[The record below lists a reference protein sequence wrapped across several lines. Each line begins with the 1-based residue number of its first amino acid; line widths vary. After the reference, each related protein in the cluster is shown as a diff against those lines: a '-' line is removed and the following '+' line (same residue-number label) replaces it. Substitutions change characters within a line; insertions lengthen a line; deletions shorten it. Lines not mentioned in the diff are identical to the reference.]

1 MSVGRPFLVVSD
13 IHIGAVSAE
22 TERAFRA
29 FLRYAGETAAGLV
42 INGDLFDVWIPSRRF
57 VLRPYVRVLAQLAE
71 LVEQGLP
78 VHFVG
83 GNHDAQEYSEPVLR
97 EDIGVTVL
105 GDPARLQLG
114 PFSALVAHGDGVGL
128 SSGPYRKENAVLR
141 WLLIR
146 AGVRSIVARIASEDW
161 LYERVSGW
169 SRVPGIV
176 ARQSRGEGTGPKP
189 DAHRVESWA
198 REQLRRFPDIDLV
211 LSGHAH
217 LPALAEVEPGRFY
230 INTGDWIEHMSYA
243 WLPADR
249 GSPEIRRWPDR
260 AVILPPPRTAST
272 TLGDGLR
279 DKVDRA

>member
-1 MSVGRPFLVVSD
+1 MSAGRPFLVVSD
-13 IHIGAVSAE
+13 IHIGAVSAG

-42 INGDLFDVWIPSRRF
+42 VNGDLFDVWIPSRRF

-78 VHFVG
+78 VYFVG
-83 GNHDAQEYSEPVLR
+83 GNHDALEYSEPVLR
-97 EDIGVTVL
+97 EDVGVTVL
-105 GDPARLQLG
+105 GDPARLELG
-114 PFSALVAHGDGVGL
+114 PFSALVAHGDGVGPM
-128 SSGPYRKENAVLR
+128 SGPYRKENAALR
-141 WLLIR
+141 WLLRR
-146 AGVRSIVARIASEDW
+146 AGVRSLVARLASEDW

-169 SRVPGIV
+169 SRVPGMV

-198 REQLRRFPDIDLV
+198 REQLRQFPDIDLV

-217 LPALAEVEPGRFY
+217 LPAWAEVEPGRFY

-249 GSPEIRRWPDR
+249 SAPEIRRWPDH
-260 AVILPPPRTAST
+260 AVIMPPQRIAST
-272 TLGDGLR
+272 PPDHGPR
-279 DKVDRA
+279 EKADRA

>member
-1 MSVGRPFLVVSD
+1 MSAGRPFLVVSD
-13 IHIGAVSAE
+13 VHLGAVSAD

-78 VHFVG
+78 VYFVG
-83 GNHDAQEYSEPVLR
+83 GNHDALEYSERVLR
-97 EDIGVTVL
+97 EDIGVRVL
-105 GDPARLQLG
+105 GDPARLELG
-114 PFSALVAHGDGVGL
+114 PFTALVAHGDGVGM
-128 SSGPYRKENAVLR
+128 SSGRYSKENAVLR
-141 WLLIR
+141 WLLR
-146 AGVRSIVARIASEDW
+146 RPVVRSLVARLASEDW
-161 LYERVSGW
+161 LYDRVSGW

-176 ARQSRGEGTGPKP
+176 ARHSRGEGTGPKP
-189 DAHRVESWA
+189 DARRVESWA

-217 LPALAEVEPGRFY
+217 LPAWAEVEPGRFY
-230 INTGDWIEHMSYA
+230 LNTGDWIEHMSYA

-249 GSPEIRRWPDR
+249 GSPEIRRWPDH
-260 AVILPPPRTAST
+260 AVVLPPQRAEST
-272 TLGDGLR
+272 VPDSGR
-279 DKVDRA
+279 REKADRA